1 MRISDWSSDV
11 CSSDLVHGCECNELA
26 PAAPSWRWRRAM
38 TAATVFEPGGYAYLP
53 GVFQYSAGVAA
64 LPGFRIERVC
74 FPAPIP
80 LADGFE
86 WIAETIQAAG
96 RPLTD
101 RKSTR
106 LNSSH

>member
-1 MRISDWSSDV
+1 MI
-11 CSSDLVHGCECNELA
+11 
-26 PAAPSWRWRRAM
+26 
-38 TAATVFEPGGYAYLP
+38 AATLFEPGGYAYLP

-86 WIAETIQAAG
+86 RIAETIQAAG
-96 RPLTD
+96 RPLTALCACEL
-101 RKSTR
+101 RSHAPLSEAGLKSFNESYFGTLADKTGR
-106 LNSSH
+106 QSCRARVWPSE